1 MRFNPTRL
9 ASALLLCALTATTA
23 TSALAQGF
31 PNKPIRMVVTFPA
44 GGAPDI
50 LSRLFADKAQ
60 LGQPVVVDN
69 VPGAGGNIG
78 ADRVAKAAPDGHTL
92 VMGTVGTHSIN
103 GALYSKMP
111 YDMVKDFT
119 PVAHVAS
126 APNLLVVT
134 NSLPVKNVSELIAYM
149 KANPNKLSFGSPGI
163 GTSVHVSGEL
173 FKSLTGT
180 TMQHLP
186 YKGRQFAIPDLVGGQ
201 IQVMFDNMPSA
212 LPMAKEGKIRALAQ
226 TTARRSPA
234 APDVPT
240 VAETVPGFEATTWFA
255 MFAPAGTPRD
265 IVMKVNAEMVRVF
278 NLPDVQDKLKTL
290 GLETW
295 ISSPEDL
302 AKYQAAEIAKWAKVV
317 KDSGAKAD

>member
-1 MRFNPTRL
+1 MNVKR
-9 ASALLLCALTATTA
+9 LLLCTLFATLA
-23 TSALAQGF
+23 GSAGVTVAQGF
-31 PNKPIRMVVTFPA
+31 PNKPIRLVVTFPP

-50 LSRLFADKAQ
+50 LARLFSDKAQ
-60 LGQPVVVDN
+60 LGQAVVIDN
-69 VPGAGGNIG
+69 KAGAGGNIG
-78 ADRVAKAAPDGHTL
+78 AADVAKSAPDGYTL

-111 YDMVKDFT
+111 YDMVRDFA

-134 NSLPVKNVSELIAYM
+134 NSLPVKSVTELISYM
-149 KANPNKLSFGSPGI
+149 KANPDKLSFGSPGI

-180 TMQHLP
+180 QMQHVP

-226 TTARRSPA
+226 TTATRSAA

-255 MFAPAGTPRD
+255 MFAPAGTPRE
-265 IVMKVNAEMVRVF
+265 VVARLNAEVQRVF
-278 NLPDVQDKLKTL
+278 KLPDVADKLKGL
-290 GLETW
+290 GLEPWLST
-295 ISSPEDL
+295 PEEL
-302 AKYQAAEIAKWAKVV
+302 AAYQAKEIVKWAKVV